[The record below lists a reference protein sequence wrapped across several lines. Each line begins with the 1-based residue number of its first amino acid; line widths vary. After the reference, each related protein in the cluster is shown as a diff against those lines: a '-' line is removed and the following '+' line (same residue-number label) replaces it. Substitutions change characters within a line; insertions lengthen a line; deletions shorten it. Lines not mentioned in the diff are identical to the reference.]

1 MLTPSHSVLSLKDY
15 NERNSIRSESSSTI
29 SISSLASMDG
39 VTKTTPINDPMSS
52 TLRSPVVFDKKER
65 EPLSPDLSP
74 METKESKD
82 VAKEIVI
89 ETEVAD
95 EKSESL

>member
-1 MLTPSHSVLSLKDY
+1 ML
-15 NERNSIRSESSSTI
+15 
-29 SISSLASMDG
+29 
-39 VTKTTPINDPMSS
+39 
-52 TLRSPVVFDKKER
+52 DKKER

-89 ETEVAD
+89 EKEVTD

>member
-1 MLTPSHSVLSLKDY
+1 MLSLKDY

-52 TLRSPVVFDKKER
+52 TLKSPVVFDKKER